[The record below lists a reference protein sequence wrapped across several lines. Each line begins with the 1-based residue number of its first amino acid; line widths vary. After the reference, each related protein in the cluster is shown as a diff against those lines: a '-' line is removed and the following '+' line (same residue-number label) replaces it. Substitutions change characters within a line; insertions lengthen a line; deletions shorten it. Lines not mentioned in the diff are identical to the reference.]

1 MEASSVLPCK
11 WCIHLEGLL
20 ITASLLTCWHLPT
33 TAQITIELVPP
44 QVIEGENVLI
54 RIDNL
59 PENLVTLAWFR
70 GTRIKSPQIGQYTL
84 ATNTTVLGPGHS
96 GRETLYSNGS
106 LQIYNVNQED
116 IGFYSLRI
124 INRHAEILSIT
135 SIYLNVYS
143 SLWTCEHPSPYAK
156 LTIESVPPRI
166 AEGENVLLW
175 VHNLQKNLL
184 SFFWYKGVVAV
195 KKFEVAKYIKATNSS
210 VPGPAHSGRE
220 TVYSNGSLL
229 LKKVTQYDSG
239 FYTLRT
245 MSTDLK
251 DEVAHVQLYVDNS
264 LSTCCH
270 HLQVKIESVPQN
282 VAVGKSVLL
291 LVHNMP
297 KDFQAFFW
305 YKSAYKRDQFK
316 IAEYSRALNS
326 TILGMAY
333 SLREMVY
340 TNGSLLIVDVIEE
353 DAGFYMLEILR
364 NELNIEKAHIKLHV
378 NRFVS
383 NFKDSLST
391 AQLSIESVP
400 PSIAEGE
407 SVLLQV
413 HNVPKNL
420 LSLFWYKGVIAEKK
434 FELIQHIIATSSSIP
449 GPAYSG
455 RETVYRN
462 GSLLLQKVTP
472 NDSGFYTL
480 QTMST
485 DLNNEVAYVQLQL
498 NTSISACCHPLQ
510 VKIESVPQ
518 NVAVGKSVLL
528 LVHNLPADFQAF
540 FWYKSAYRSDTFKI
554 VEYSKVFDSVI
565 SGPAYSGREL
575 SYTNGTLLILDVT
588 ENDAG
593 FYMLEILNK
602 DFKIEKAH
610 VQLHVNPSVSN
621 SKDSPSIGQLSIEPV
636 PSRIA
641 EGESVLLVVHNLPKN
656 LLSLFWYKGVIA
668 VKKFE
673 LIQHI
678 IATSSSMPGPAH
690 SGRETLYS
698 NGSLL
703 LQKVTPNDSGFY
715 TLRTM
720 STDLKDE
727 VAHVKLQLDTF
738 ISTCC
743 HPLQL
748 KIESV
753 PQNVAVGKSVLLLV
767 HNLPADFQAF
777 FWYKSAHRSDTFKIV
792 EYSRALDSAVSGPAY
807 SGREIGYPNGTLLI
821 LDVIEED
828 AGLYMLEILNKDF
841 KIQNAYV
848 QLHVNTSVSNS
859 KDSPSIGQLSIE
871 PVPSRIA
878 EGESVLLVVHNLP
891 KNLLSLFWYKGV
903 IAVKKF
909 ELIQH
914 IIATSSSMPGPA
926 HSGRESL
933 YSNGS
938 LLLQKVT
945 LNDSGFYTLRT
956 MSTDLK
962 DEVTHVELELNT
974 FLSACCHPLQV
985 KIESV
990 PQNVAVG
997 KSVLLLVHNLPTDF
1011 QAFFWYKSAH
1021 RSDTFKIVEYS
1032 RAFDSAIS
1040 GPAYSGREIGY
1051 PNGTLLILDVT
1062 EDHSGFYMLE
1072 ILKKDFKIE
1081 KAHIQL
1087 HVNSFVS
1094 NSKDSPSIG
1103 QLSIESVP
1111 PSIAEGESVLL
1122 QVHNVPKNLLSLF
1135 WYKGV
1140 IAEKKSE
1147 LIQHIIATSS
1157 SIPGPA
1163 HSGRETVYSNG
1174 SLLLQKVTP
1183 NDSGF
1188 YTLRTMSTDL
1198 KDEVAHVQ
1206 LQLDTSTCCNL
1217 LTSDQLR
1224 IELMPQNVAVG
1235 KSVLLLTYN
1244 IPEDIQTLFWY
1255 KSVYRTDIFKIA
1267 EYSRAMES
1275 TIWGLAH
1282 SGREMLYTNGS
1293 LMIQNVTE
1301 NDAGLYMLE
1310 ILHKDFK
1317 TERAHAQVHVNN
1329 PVSWPFVRV
1338 TETTVRVQS
1347 SVVFTCFSADPGISI
1362 HWLFNEQ
1369 SLQLTERMTLSPSKC
1384 QLTIDPVRK
1393 EDAGKYQCEVS
1404 NPVSSKTSLPVGLTV
1419 MEVEE

>member
-1 MEASSVLPCK
+1 MEASSFLPCK

-20 ITASLLTCWHLPT
+20 ITASFLTCWHLST

-70 GTRIKSPQIGQYTL
+70 GTRIKSLQIGQYTL

-143 SLWTCEHPSPYAK
+143 SLWTCVHPSPYTK
-156 LTIESVPPRI
+156 LTIESVPPRT

-175 VHNLQKNLL
+175 VQNLPKNLL
-184 SFFWYKGVVAV
+184 SLFWYKGVVAV
-195 KKFEVAKYIKATNSS
+195 KKFEVVKYIKATNSS

-251 DEVAHVQLYVDNS
+251 DEVAHVQLYMDNS

-316 IAEYSRALNS
+316 IAEYSRALDS
-326 TILGMAY
+326 TIFGKAY

-364 NELNIEKAHIKLHV
+364 NDFKIEKAHIQLHA
-378 NRFVS
+378 NCFVS
-383 NFKDSLST
+383 NFNDSPST

-413 HNVPKNL
+413 HNLPKNL
-420 LSLFWYKGVIAEKK
+420 ISLFWYKGMIAEKK

-449 GPAYSG
+449 GPSYSG
-455 RETVYRN
+455 RETV
-462 GSLLLQKVTP
+462 
-472 NDSGFYTL
+472 
-480 QTMST
+480 
-485 DLNNEVAYVQLQL
+485 
-498 NTSISACCHPLQ
+498 
-510 VKIESVPQ
+510 
-518 NVAVGKSVLL
+518 
-528 LVHNLPADFQAF
+528 
-540 FWYKSAYRSDTFKI
+540 
-554 VEYSKVFDSVI
+554 
-565 SGPAYSGREL
+565 
-575 SYTNGTLLILDVT
+575 
-588 ENDAG
+588 
-593 FYMLEILNK
+593 
-602 DFKIEKAH
+602 
-610 VQLHVNPSVSN
+610 
-621 SKDSPSIGQLSIEPV
+621 
-636 PSRIA
+636 
-641 EGESVLLVVHNLPKN
+641 
-656 LLSLFWYKGVIA
+656 
-668 VKKFE
+668 
-673 LIQHI
+673 
-678 IATSSSMPGPAH
+678 
-690 SGRETLYS
+690 YS

-703 LQKVTPNDSGFY
+703 LQKVTQKDSGFY
-715 TLRTM
+715 TLQTM
-720 STDLKDE
+720 SIDMNDK
-727 VAHVKLQLDTF
+727 VSHVQLQLN
-738 ISTCC
+738 TC
-743 HPLQL
+743 
-748 KIESV
+748 
-753 PQNVAVGKSVLLLV
+753 
-767 HNLPADFQAF
+767 F
-777 FWYKSAHRSDTFKIV
+777 
-792 EYSRALDSAVSGPAY
+792 
-807 SGREIGYPNGTLLI
+807 
-821 LDVIEED
+821 
-828 AGLYMLEILNKDF
+828 
-841 KIQNAYV
+841 
-848 QLHVNTSVSNS
+848 VSNFN
-859 KDSPSIGQLSIE
+859 DSPST
-871 PVPSRIA
+871 A
-878 EGESVLLVVHNLP
+878 
-891 KNLLSLFWYKGV
+891 
-903 IAVKKF
+903 
-909 ELIQH
+909 
-914 IIATSSSMPGPA
+914 
-926 HSGRESL
+926 
-933 YSNGS
+933 
-938 LLLQKVT
+938 
-945 LNDSGFYTLRT
+945 
-956 MSTDLK
+956 
-962 DEVTHVELELNT
+962 
-974 FLSACCHPLQV
+974 
-985 KIESV
+985 
-990 PQNVAVG
+990 
-997 KSVLLLVHNLPTDF
+997 
-1011 QAFFWYKSAH
+1011 
-1021 RSDTFKIVEYS
+1021 
-1032 RAFDSAIS
+1032 
-1040 GPAYSGREIGY
+1040 
-1051 PNGTLLILDVT
+1051 
-1062 EDHSGFYMLE
+1062 
-1072 ILKKDFKIE
+1072 
-1081 KAHIQL
+1081 
-1087 HVNSFVS
+1087 
-1094 NSKDSPSIG
+1094 

-1122 QVHNVPKNLLSLF
+1122 QVHNLPKNLISLF
-1135 WYKGV
+1135 WYKGM
-1140 IAEKKSE
+1140 IAEKKFE

-1157 SIPGPA
+1157 SIPGPSY
-1163 HSGRETVYSNG
+1163 SGRETVYSNG
-1174 SLLLQKVTP
+1174 SLLLQKVTQK
-1183 NDSGF
+1183 DSGF
-1188 YTLRTMSTDL
+1188 YTLQTMSTDVND
-1198 KDEVAHVQ
+1198 KVAHVQ
-1206 LQLDTSTCCNL
+1206 LQLNISTCCNL

-1224 IELMPQNVAVG
+1224 IEPMPQNVAVG
-1235 KSVLLLTYN
+1235 KSVLLLIYN
-1244 IPEDIQTLFWY
+1244 VPEDIQTLFWY

-1282 SGREMLYTNGS
+1282 IGIEMLYTNGS

-1317 TERAHAQVHVNN
+1317 IERAHAQVHVNN

-1384 QLTIDPVRK
+1384 QLSIDPVRK

-1419 MEVEE
+1419 IEVEE